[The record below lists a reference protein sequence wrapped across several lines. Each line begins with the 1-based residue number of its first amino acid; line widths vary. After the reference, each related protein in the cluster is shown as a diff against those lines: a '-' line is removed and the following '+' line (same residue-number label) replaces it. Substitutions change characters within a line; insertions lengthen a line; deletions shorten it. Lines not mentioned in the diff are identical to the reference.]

1 MVDMNN
7 NKRQSKVG
15 EGSKNHSCVNCEKS
29 TITARSLYCID
40 HFEAFLETDKVTAG
54 N

>member
-1 MVDMNN
+1 MKNI
-7 NKRQSKVG
+7 KRQSIDG

-29 TITARSLYCID
+29 TITERSLYCID
-40 HFEAFLETDKVTAG
+40 HFEAFLETDKITAG